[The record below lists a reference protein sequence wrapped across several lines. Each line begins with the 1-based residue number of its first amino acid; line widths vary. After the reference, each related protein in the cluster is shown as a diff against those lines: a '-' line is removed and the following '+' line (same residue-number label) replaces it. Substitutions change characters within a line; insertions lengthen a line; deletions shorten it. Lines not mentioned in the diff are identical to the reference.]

1 MLFQK
6 FMALLKTNPSLGDT
20 LTNVTSQNFETHR
33 TSKQHR
39 NHLRKK
45 NSFQIL
51 YGKIIE
57 VI

>member
-1 MLFQK
+1 
-6 FMALLKTNPSLGDT
+6 MALLKTNPSLGDT